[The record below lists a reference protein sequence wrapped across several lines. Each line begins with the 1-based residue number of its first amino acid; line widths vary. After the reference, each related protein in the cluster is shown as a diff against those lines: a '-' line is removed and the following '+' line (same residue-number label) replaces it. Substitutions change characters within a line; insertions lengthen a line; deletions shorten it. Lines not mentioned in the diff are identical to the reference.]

1 MADDKKRKGSESQDD
16 VDQEGQLGGQS
27 SYSDQDS
34 DQDKRKDEDTRE
46 EQTMK
51 LHSPVF
57 SL

>member
-1 MADDKKRKGSESQDD
+1 MKGGEKNMADDKKRKGSESQDD

-46 EQTMK
+46 EQTM
-51 LHSPVF
+51 
-57 SL
+57 